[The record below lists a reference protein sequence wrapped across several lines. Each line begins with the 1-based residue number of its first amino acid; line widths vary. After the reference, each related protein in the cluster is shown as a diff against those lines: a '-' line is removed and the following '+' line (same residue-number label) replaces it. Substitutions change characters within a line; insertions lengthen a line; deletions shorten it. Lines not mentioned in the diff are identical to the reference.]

1 MGKTIKGRLTI
12 SVIGI
17 VMAGIL
23 LTTAGIV
30 TLAGTRMVEN
40 RTEALQLY
48 AGKYAEE
55 INTWIEREKMLA
67 QGTADGIA
75 AVGSTEDAFLQ
86 SLVESHAKGREELL
100 NLYCGVK
107 DGRFIQSNREA
118 EIPEG
123 YNPVERGWY
132 KQAAQG
138 NAVIVTDP
146 YLDAITGQ
154 MCATVAA
161 PVYIDGN
168 LEAVIGL
175 DVTLS
180 TVTDLTESIH
190 YADGVYGFLADSAG
204 QYVAHKNKEYEPTG
218 DASVA
223 VTGVMPELGEMMEGT
238 GKSVVKAVDYDGTEC
253 YFAVAGIAGSGWKL
267 GVAEPAFHIRD
278 SIFAMVAVAIAIVL
292 VISILTAVFMAGMI
306 GRILAPV
313 QTLKQFASGDFSEHT
328 DRDYVKGIPKEYKNE
343 SEQIEKATAD
353 VRRQIREI
361 ILNTKQDARQIHTIA
376 EGTSER
382 MGILNKDIS
391 GIADAVGKVREQG
404 KEACGLAESI
414 KSTGQEL
421 GNAIE
426 NVARKAGE
434 AASQSAGIMERAG
447 RQNERVESSGREA
460 VSIYRET
467 KTDLEQAISDSKKV
481 QEIDTLTEEILA
493 ISSQTNLLALNASIE
508 AARAGEAGKG
518 FAVVAEQIRQLAD
531 DSKQAVDKIRKV
543 TEGVTENV
551 TCLSESSQRI
561 LEFMNGKVM
570 EDYRGMTELA
580 KMYEQD
586 AVFYSDIA
594 GELGASSEEMSV
606 NMAGINES
614 IAAVTVLVGE
624 MVQYIR
630 EIGETAGISSQ
641 NSQAVMEQT
650 QELFRLSERLN
661 RTVASFKV

>member
-1 MGKTIKGRLTI
+1 MFG
-12 SVIGI
+12 
-17 VMAGIL
+17 
-23 LTTAGIV
+23 
-30 TLAGTRMVEN
+30 
-40 RTEALQLY
+40 
-48 AGKYAEE
+48 
-55 INTWIEREKMLA
+55 
-67 QGTADGIA
+67 
-75 AVGSTEDAFLQ
+75 
-86 SLVESHAKGREELL
+86 
-100 NLYCGVK
+100 
-107 DGRFIQSNREA
+107 
-118 EIPEG
+118 
-123 YNPVERGWY
+123 
-132 KQAAQG
+132 
-138 NAVIVTDP
+138 
-146 YLDAITGQ
+146 
-154 MCATVAA
+154 
-161 PVYIDGN
+161 
-168 LEAVIGL
+168 
-175 DVTLS
+175 
-180 TVTDLTESIH
+180 
-190 YADGVYGFLADSAG
+190 
-204 QYVAHKNKEYEPTG
+204 
-218 DASVA
+218 
-223 VTGVMPELGEMMEGT
+223 
-238 GKSVVKAVDYDGTEC
+238 
-253 YFAVAGIAGSGWKL
+253 
-267 GVAEPAFHIRD
+267 
-278 SIFAMVAVAIAIVL
+278 
-292 VISILTAVFMAGMI
+292 
-306 GRILAPV
+306 
-313 QTLKQFASGDFSEHT
+313 
-328 DRDYVKGIPKEYKNE
+328 
-343 SEQIEKATAD
+343 
-353 VRRQIREI
+353 
-361 ILNTKQDARQIHTIA
+361 
-376 EGTSER
+376 
-382 MGILNKDIS
+382 
-391 GIADAVGKVREQG
+391 
-404 KEACGLAESI
+404 ESI

-447 RQNERVESSGREA
+447 RQNESVENSGREA

-570 EDYRGMTELA
+570 EDYRGMMELA

>member
-1 MGKTIKGRLTI
+1 M
-12 SVIGI
+12 
-17 VMAGIL
+17 
-23 LTTAGIV
+23 
-30 TLAGTRMVEN
+30 
-40 RTEALQLY
+40 
-48 AGKYAEE
+48 
-55 INTWIEREKMLA
+55 
-67 QGTADGIA
+67 
-75 AVGSTEDAFLQ
+75 
-86 SLVESHAKGREELL
+86 
-100 NLYCGVK
+100 
-107 DGRFIQSNREA
+107 
-118 EIPEG
+118 
-123 YNPVERGWY
+123 
-132 KQAAQG
+132 
-138 NAVIVTDP
+138 
-146 YLDAITGQ
+146 
-154 MCATVAA
+154 
-161 PVYIDGN
+161 
-168 LEAVIGL
+168 
-175 DVTLS
+175 
-180 TVTDLTESIH
+180 
-190 YADGVYGFLADSAG
+190 
-204 QYVAHKNKEYEPTG
+204 
-218 DASVA
+218 
-223 VTGVMPELGEMMEGT
+223 
-238 GKSVVKAVDYDGTEC
+238 
-253 YFAVAGIAGSGWKL
+253 
-267 GVAEPAFHIRD
+267 
-278 SIFAMVAVAIAIVL
+278 
-292 VISILTAVFMAGMI
+292 
-306 GRILAPV
+306 
-313 QTLKQFASGDFSEHT
+313 
-328 DRDYVKGIPKEYKNE
+328 
-343 SEQIEKATAD
+343 
-353 VRRQIREI
+353 RRQIREI

-586 AVFYSDIA
+586 AVF
-594 GELGASSEEMSV
+594 
-606 NMAGINES
+606 
-614 IAAVTVLVGE
+614 
-624 MVQYIR
+624 
-630 EIGETAGISSQ
+630 
-641 NSQAVMEQT
+641 
-650 QELFRLSERLN
+650 
-661 RTVASFKV
+661 

>member
-1 MGKTIKGRLTI
+1 
-12 SVIGI
+12 
-17 VMAGIL
+17 
-23 LTTAGIV
+23 
-30 TLAGTRMVEN
+30 
-40 RTEALQLY
+40 
-48 AGKYAEE
+48 
-55 INTWIEREKMLA
+55 
-67 QGTADGIA
+67 
-75 AVGSTEDAFLQ
+75 
-86 SLVESHAKGREELL
+86 
-100 NLYCGVK
+100 
-107 DGRFIQSNREA
+107 
-118 EIPEG
+118 
-123 YNPVERGWY
+123 
-132 KQAAQG
+132 
-138 NAVIVTDP
+138 
-146 YLDAITGQ
+146 
-154 MCATVAA
+154 
-161 PVYIDGN
+161 
-168 LEAVIGL
+168 
-175 DVTLS
+175 
-180 TVTDLTESIH
+180 
-190 YADGVYGFLADSAG
+190 
-204 QYVAHKNKEYEPTG
+204 
-218 DASVA
+218 
-223 VTGVMPELGEMMEGT
+223 
-238 GKSVVKAVDYDGTEC
+238 
-253 YFAVAGIAGSGWKL
+253 
-267 GVAEPAFHIRD
+267 
-278 SIFAMVAVAIAIVL
+278 
-292 VISILTAVFMAGMI
+292 
-306 GRILAPV
+306 
-313 QTLKQFASGDFSEHT
+313 
-328 DRDYVKGIPKEYKNE
+328 
-343 SEQIEKATAD
+343 
-353 VRRQIREI
+353 
-361 ILNTKQDARQIHTIA
+361 
-376 EGTSER
+376 